1 LKALL
6 VKYSLQYQERGWTT
20 TVDTVT
26 NPPRQRN
33 PAQVLCK
40 DRSITTTKFDIL
52 DCPDIFTIVK
62 IEDQG
67 EKVREIDVV
76 TKYSLV
82 IACLAVTVSNASAQ
96 DAAKGEQIFKQ
107 CMTCHR
113 IGPDAKNLI
122 GPVLTGVIGRQSG
135 TAPGFAYSALNKAAG
150 ENGLVWS
157 NDLIMQYLPDPNA
170 FLKKFLTDKG
180 KPELAT
186 GVTKMTFH
194 LSDEQQR
201 KDVIAYIDTFSEKK
215 N

>member
-1 LKALL
+1 MSCNGRDL
-6 VKYSLQYQERGWTT
+6 VEC
-20 TVDTVT
+20 
-26 NPPRQRN
+26 
-33 PAQVLCK
+33 LC
-40 DRSITTTKFDIL
+40 
-52 DCPDIFTIVK
+52 
-62 IEDQG
+62 
-67 EKVREIDVV
+67 
-76 TKYSLV
+76 
-82 IACLAVTVSNASAQ
+82 AQ
-96 DAAKGEQIFKQ
+96 DAAKGEQVFKQ

-194 LSDEQQR
+194 LADEQQR

-215 N
+215 IDYRPTNCSIDRRWRYRRQR

>member
-1 LKALL
+1 MYPNNGIAQGCFRESHVVSKSSVLTL
-6 VKYSLQYQERGWTT
+6 VSVIG
-20 TVDTVT
+20 
-26 NPPRQRN
+26 
-33 PAQVLCK
+33 VL
-40 DRSITTTKFDIL
+40 SSGAAF
-52 DCPDIFTIVK
+52 
-62 IEDQG
+62 
-67 EKVREIDVV
+67 
-76 TKYSLV
+76 
-82 IACLAVTVSNASAQ
+82 AQ
-96 DAAKGEQIFKQ
+96 DAEKGEQIFKQ

-157 NDLIMQYLPDPNA
+157 DDLIVQYLPDPNA

-186 GVTKMTFH
+186 GSTKMTFH

-201 KDVIAYIDTFSEKK
+201 KDVIAYINKFSDKK
-215 N
+215 